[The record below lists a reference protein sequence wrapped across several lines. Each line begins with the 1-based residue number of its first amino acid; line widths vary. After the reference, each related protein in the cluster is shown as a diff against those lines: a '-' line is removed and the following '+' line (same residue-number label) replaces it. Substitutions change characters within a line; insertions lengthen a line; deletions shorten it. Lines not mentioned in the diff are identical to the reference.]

1 MFEDDSQ
8 KIISE
13 IEKRIKENLKVIS
26 LKVTGSSSHYTIRV
40 VSPDFE
46 GKNSVSRQRMVFS
59 ALGDLIM
66 GANAPIHAIDF
77 METLTSE

>member
-8 KIISE
+8 KIINE
-13 IEKRIKENLKVIS
+13 IEKRIHDKINVTS
-26 LKVTGSSSHYTIRV
+26 LKVSGASSHYTIRV
-40 VSPDFE
+40 VSCDFE
-46 GKNSVSRQRMVFS
+46 GKNSVARQRMVFS